1 LAPQHC
7 KTCNNKADVEQ
18 CLKVLHSDQRYGI
31 NCGCQC
37 NELVRSKLYNYIMK
51 DIESQEYQPNTSN
64 NSEVIENDGLSNSD
78 GATILFD
85 EQLNKLHYYQSN
97 LSGAISA
104 TPLTT
109 RQLCLMLS
117 PSLAAVNNNAH
128 AAPSVVTPDTL
139 AIGWNT
145 ESQSYS
151 ATWLPCR
158 LIPILR
164 EACSN
169 WHYQD
174 STTGEIRGPVTAR
187 VLASMLSTSSTT
199 TTISTN
205 EDDCV
210 KSFPFLDKNTKV
222 WSAEIAAQEYTYDES
237 KSLTTTQWRRIADDP
252 YLRIAL
258 HAFSNLNKSLQQAQ
272 DAKNDII
279 IDNQV
284 FYPGDMVQ
292 SEDSQHFSDADNQRQ
307 KKIHQELAEILAQ
320 GDVEVEEEYESDG
333 GTYYVRDNQFSEWRT
348 EEPDSSRT
356 TSRAAALKTTDEAS
370 ILHHQQQINTNK
382 KRKHH
387 KAKFSAK
394 NAAKWIYVTGLPK
407 DTDEEEVE
415 RHFSRAGIID
425 LDPETQHPKIK
436 LYRNKEGEGPLGE
449 LKGDASI
456 CYAREE
462 SVELAVRIL
471 DEGCFRPT
479 AKHSEERF
487 PLTITPAKF
496 EKKGDVILQVTKP
509 KVAEA
514 KRKVAKLAAKQ
525 AIGWDEGDNGRITG
539 GLKGLRIVVL
549 KHLFTPSTLQSD
561 DTILDQL
568 EKQIRKECSELGDV
582 EKITVF
588 SKNPQGVILVKFVQ
602 PAAATEAVKL
612 YNGRKWDQ
620 NKIDA
625 SYWDGI
631 TDFTVHDDEA
641 DDTEQRVE
649 AFGQWLENQELPE
662 EFKLKVEN

>member
-1 LAPQHC
+1 M
-7 KTCNNKADVEQ
+7 TE
-18 CLKVLHSDQRYGI
+18 
-31 NCGCQC
+31 
-37 NELVRSKLYNYIMK
+37 
-51 DIESQEYQPNTSN
+51 IESQDNQLMT
-64 NSEVIENDGLSNSD
+64 NSKSETNENDGLCTSD
-78 GATILFD
+78 RESILFD

-104 TPLTT
+104 APLTT

-117 PSLAAVNNNAH
+117 PSAAAVTNNAH
-128 AAPSVVTPDTL
+128 LAPSAVTADTL

-158 LIPILR
+158 HIPILR

-174 STTGEIRGPVTAR
+174 STTGEIKGPVTAR
-187 VLASMLSTSSTT
+187 VLASMLLNSSRLTT
-199 TTISTN
+199 TK
-205 EDDCV
+205 DDCDN
-210 KSFPFLDKNTKV
+210 SFPFLDNSTKV
-222 WSAEIAAQEYTYDES
+222 WSAEVAAQEHCYDES
-237 KSLTTTQWRRIADDP
+237 KSSTTTQWRRISDDP

-258 HAFSNLNKSLQQAQ
+258 RAFSNVNDPLHGY
-272 DAKNDII
+272 DTKNDSRS
-279 IDNQV
+279 DNQI
-284 FYPGDMVQ
+284 FNPDDMAK
-292 SEDSQHFSDADNQRQ
+292 SIDSQTIPLLNNQQ
-307 KKIHQELAEILAQ
+307 QSNINQELAEILAQ
-320 GDVEVEEEYESDG
+320 GDGDGEEEYESDG
-333 GTYYVRDNQFSEWRT
+333 GTYYVRDSPFSEWRT
-348 EEPDSSRT
+348 QTQEPDASHSHSIRIKGN
-356 TSRAAALKTTDEAS
+356 SDIKANYEAS
-370 ILHHQQQINTNK
+370 LHQQQQLNTNK

-387 KAKFSAK
+387 KSKFRAK
-394 NAAKWIYVTGLPK
+394 NAAKWIYITGLPK

-415 RHFSRAGIID
+415 RHFSRVGIID

-436 LYRNKEGEGPLGE
+436 LYRKREGDGQPQGE

-471 DEGCFRPT
+471 DEGWFRPT
-479 AKHSEERF
+479 AKHEEEKF
-487 PLTITPAKF
+487 PLTVTPAKF
-496 EKKGDVILQVTKP
+496 EKKGDAVLQASKP
-509 KVAEA
+509 RVAEA
-514 KRKVAKLAAKQ
+514 KWKVAKLAAKQ

-549 KHLFTPSTLQSD
+549 KHLFTLSMLQSD

-568 EKQIRKECSELGDV
+568 EKQIRKECSEFGDV

-612 YNGRKWDQ
+612 YNGRKWGQ
-620 NKIDA
+620 NKIEA

-631 TDFTVHDDEA
+631 TDFTAYDDAA
-641 DDTEQRVE
+641 DDTEQRLE
-649 AFGQWLENQELPE
+649 AFGKWLENQELPD